1 MSFNSYPLLKS
12 VFTYFGRASVR
23 SRQRWGA
30 VLGALV
36 HRFASRR
43 RHIVRTNLDLCFP
56 DTPESTRR
64 EWEKQHFR
72 LLAQSYLDRGLL

>member
-23 SRQRWGA
+23 TRQRWGT
-30 VLGALV
+30 VLGGLV

-43 RHIVRTNLDLCFP
+43 RHIVRP
-56 DTPESTRR
+56 
-64 EWEKQHFR
+64 H
-72 LLAQSYLDRGLL
+72 